1 MRRFCVLYF
10 IFFIWAAELKA
21 QQPDYIV
28 SSGLNVTTL
37 TANSD
42 TTDTS
47 EIPQGII
54 YVRKATIIPYVQVQY
69 KYYLAHVNM
78 VKVNRPVENGI
89 EGYVETENV
98 PVFDSSVYSRLLK
111 RQYPKKAESPLLSK
125 MFVENMKYLYS
136 ANDTP
141 RVDTMVIGLWI
152 DANGKIRHVLDD
164 PEYTLKMPD
173 QMVNELTRA
182 SQTLSG
188 KMWGEKGGY
197 FQRKRMFR
205 PAPLVLESYYCEMFV
220 IVSSYPMTVEQKI
233 SRYAPFDYPLNSPP
247 TDEQQKASKEKN
259 DAIPKR

>member
-1 MRRFCVLYF
+1 MKRFGILYF
-10 IFFIWAAELKA
+10 IFFIGALEMYA
-21 QQPDYIV
+21 QQPDYMV
-28 SSGLNVTTL
+28 ASGLNVTAM

-78 VKVNRPVENGI
+78 VKVNRIGAS
-89 EGYVETENV
+89 GYEETENV
-98 PVFDSSVYSRLLK
+98 PTFDSTVYSRLLK
-111 RQYPKKAESPLLSK
+111 RQYPKKAEGPLLSK

-136 ANDTP
+136 ASDTP
-141 RVDTMVIGLWI
+141 RADTMVIGLWI
-152 DANGKIRHVLDD
+152 DANGKIRYVLDD
-164 PEYTLKMPD
+164 PEYTLQMPD

-182 SQTLSG
+182 SQKLYGT
-188 KMWGEKGGY
+188 MWGEKGGY
-197 FQRKRMFR
+197 FQRKKMFR

-247 TDEQQKASKEKN
+247 TDAQQKASKEKN
-259 DAIPKR
+259 DKVTPKR